1 VRREQGGKL
10 TESKLHIYSDLNE
23 SKVFGL
29 DSQQELG
36 PQDLFRTVKRDVK
49 SRDTSVGGW

>member
-1 VRREQGGKL
+1 MRREQGGKL
-10 TESKLHIYSDLNE
+10 TESKLHIHSDLNE

-36 PQDLFRTVKRDVK
+36 PQDLFRTERKE
-49 SRDTSVGGW
+49 T